1 VVADAQ
7 GARFQGPGAREEHSS
22 LAPGPWALEPIL
34 RGVLHSFSADWAT
47 AEAALGLGFYLG
59 FTGPLTYK
67 KADALRAIAARAPL
81 DRVLIETDA
90 PFLAPQP
97 FRGKRNEPAHVRL
110 VAERLAEVRG
120 VSLEEVAAATTANA
134 VELFRL

>member
-1 VVADAQ
+1 M
-7 GARFQGPGAREEHSS
+7 
-22 LAPGPWALEPIL
+22 
-34 RGVLHSFSADWAT
+34 
-47 AEAALGLGFYLG
+47 
-59 FTGPLTYK
+59 
-67 KADALRAIAARAPL
+67 RAIAARGPL